1 MGSSSSNGRAAP
13 APPPPPAAAPAPP
26 HPLHVMDADEEDENV
41 KQLSECAALYL
52 SLQAPILSRSLSPLP
67 PLRVLFPASFL
78 VVEDLRRRRRFLSC
92 CRAQI
97 SS

>member
-13 APPPPPAAAPAPP
+13 APPPPAAPAPP

-52 SLQAPILSRSLSPLP
+52 SLQDCLVESNRSWKACQARLGVHIGELNELLKVADCL
-67 PLRVLFPASFL
+67 LRLEL
-78 VVEDLRRRRRFLSC
+78 
-92 CRAQI
+92 I
-97 SS
+97 N